1 MTNNNNG
8 KSLENWIWDAAC
20 AIRGAKDAPKFKD
33 YMINSTTSITL
44 FSSTSISTTSITNFP
59 MGKSTKFS

>member
-33 YMINSTTSITL
+33 YMINSTTSIT
-44 FSSTSISTTSITNFP
+44 NFP